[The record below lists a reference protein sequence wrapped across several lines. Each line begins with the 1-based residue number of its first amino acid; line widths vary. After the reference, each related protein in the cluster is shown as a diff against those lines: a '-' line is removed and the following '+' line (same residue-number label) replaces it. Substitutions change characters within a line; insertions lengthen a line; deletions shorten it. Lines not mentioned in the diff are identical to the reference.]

1 MFVFPLKTSLV
12 GCLWI
17 VLSLFDIVKNELLF
31 LKWEWILYFRVAFG
45 LSYCFRDVF
54 GMQVFVENK
63 QDRCLF
69 TKLKK
74 CIFPL
79 LSLLQN
85 LPLAYYVATQQVK
98 MYCYSAFAAPKFA
111 FGLLCRDS
119 TGKNVLLLCFRCS
132 KIWYS
137 ARIAL
142 SLHKI

>member
-54 GMQVFVENK
+54 GMCSGCVRDVFGMQVFVENK

-85 LPLAYYVATQQVK
+85 LPLAYFVATQQ
-98 MYCYSAFAAPKFA
+98 S
-111 FGLLCRDS
+111 
-119 TGKNVLLLCFRCS
+119 KNVLLLCFRCS

>member
-17 VLSLFDIVKNELLF
+17 VLSLFDIVKKMNCSFLSGNGYYTLEWLLGS
-31 LKWEWILYFRVAFG
+31 LIAFG
-45 LSYCFRDVF
+45 MCSGCVRDVF

-111 FGLLCRDS
+111 FGLFCRDS
-119 TGKNVLLLCFRCS
+119 TE
-132 KIWYS
+132 
-137 ARIAL
+137 
-142 SLHKI
+142 

>member
-1 MFVFPLKTSLV
+1 MNCSFLSGNGYYTLEWLL
-12 GCLWI
+12 GCLI
-17 VLSLFDIVKNELLF
+17 
-31 LKWEWILYFRVAFG
+31 AFG
-45 LSYCFRDVF
+45 MCSGCVRDVF
-54 GMQVFVENK
+54 GTQVFVENK